1 MGKRQPAS
9 TRWRFDL
16 IQEGRG
22 VDDRIDRGLELL
34 VVWLLFASALGLLS
48 ALAGHFLAPQVL
60 LASLMFTG
68 IYAWYTRGVH
78 TVFGVSPDWRH
89 LLLLSL
95 VCLFFRLPAYHY
107 VLGAQDEGIYVNVA
121 HVIER
126 TGSIDVHDVVLEK
139 LKGSTFADTYL
150 TENRYA
156 NGAYL
161 PGIYS
166 PDPAGT
172 KLEFQFYHLFPVW
185 MALFSGVFG
194 SAFGIYALSFFAW
207 ISILFFYRLALVV
220 SGSRRVALVA
230 GLLLAL
236 NPLHVFFSKFPV
248 TEVPTLAFSL
258 VGFTYLATFWNKVGA
273 ASSYRWLWISGAS
286 FAALY
291 ATRIS
296 GFMYVPFFIALA
308 IASTI
313 MDTDRKRRD
322 AIFTWTLSVVALYAL
337 SVLYGLHFSSQYA
350 ADIYRLSFEP
360 ILHSEWRLGVTA
372 IVLIVFV
379 AWAALTLF
387 ARSDGARL
395 RMRRY
400 LVMPVR
406 QAIGALIVLGLAVGL
421 FKIYRLGWT
430 DHYLHDDWL
439 GGMWGLAHSGAL
451 AVKSSSLFELAV
463 YLGPL
468 LPACFLAFVVR
479 RQDNPHI
486 EFLRLFVSGFFVYAA
501 ILQWTVPCGPYYAR
515 YLLSELVPYLT
526 LFVVLA
532 WSCMSPTPW
541 KKATKCI
548 LAMTLAYMTLAS
560 AQQLGKSENSG
571 VYAALQQLL
580 MQVDSNDLVL
590 IDSSQSAFP
599 NESQIETPILYT
611 FGRNVVNVSKKS
623 LDDRAYLAT
632 LNALYDDM
640 FLVSDNA
647 TAPPEFEPLGS
658 TRVEYWSFAPSHL
671 YPNKLVL
678 RGAKRL
684 YLFILAKPVLPLAQ
698 VQKFDQTG
706 AWNNLLV
713 NGWASPES
721 WGTWSLGQHAELAIN
736 PRQLPDAAHGLRLH
750 FDTHTFVTSSHP
762 QQRIEVSLNGAY
774 VGHYE
779 ATYPNSVIGI
789 DLDIPESALMSPKEI
804 RVGFAFPDAV
814 SPQSVGAG
822 ADERILALGLEAV
835 TITQSGF
842 DQSDVLDNRTPPI
855 YKRLP

>member
-379 AWAALTLF
+379 GWAALTWL
-387 ARSDGARL
+387 ARLDGARV

-406 QAIGALIVLGLAVGL
+406 QAIGVLVVLGLAVGL

-430 DHYLHDDWL
+430 DHYLHDYWL
-439 GGMWGLAHSGAL
+439 GDMWGLAHSGTL
-451 AVKSSSLFELAV
+451 AAKSSSLFELAV

-486 EFLRLFVSGFFVYAA
+486 EFLRLFVSGFFVYVA
-501 ILQWTVPCGPYYAR
+501 ILQWTVPYGPYYAR

-541 KKATKCI
+541 KKVIKGI
-548 LAMTLAYMTLAS
+548 LAISLVYMTFAS
-560 AQQLGKSENSG
+560 AQQLGKREGSG
-571 VYAALQQLL
+571 IYSALQQLL
-580 MQVDSNDLVL
+580 APVDSSDLVL

-599 NESQIETPILYT
+599 TESQIETPILYT
-611 FGRNVVNVSKKS
+611 FGRNAVTVSEKS

-632 LNALYDDM
+632 LNALYDDT

-647 TAPPEFEPLGS
+647 TVPPEFEPLGS
-658 TRVEYWSFAPSHL
+658 TRVKDWSFVPSHL

-678 RGAKRL
+678 QGEKRL
-684 YLFILAKPVLPLAQ
+684 YLFILARQVLPLAQ

-706 AWNNLLV
+706 PWNGLLAR
-713 NGWASPES
+713 GWAGPEY
-721 WGTWSLGQHAELAIN
+721 WGTWSLGQHADLIIDS
-736 PRQLPDAAHGLRLH
+736 RQLPDAAHGLHLH
-750 FDTHTFVTSSHP
+750 FDANTFVTPSHP
-762 QQRIEVSLNGAY
+762 RQRIEVSLNGTD

-779 ATYPNSVIGI
+779 ATYPNSAVGI
-789 DLDIPESALMSPKEI
+789 DVDIPQSALTSPGKI
-804 RVGFAFPDAV
+804 HVGFVLPDAA
-814 SPQSVGAG
+814 SPQSAGAG
-822 ADERILALGLEAV
+822 ADARTLALGLETI
-835 TITQSGF
+835 TITQSGS
-842 DQSDVLDNRTPPI
+842 DQSDRA
-855 YKRLP
+855 R

>member
-1 MGKRQPAS
+1 M
-9 TRWRFDL
+9 
-16 IQEGRG
+16 
-22 VDDRIDRGLELL
+22 DDRIDRGLELL
-34 VVWLLFASALGLLS
+34 VVWLLLASALGLLS

-60 LASLMFTG
+60 LASLMFAG

-78 TVFGVSPDWRH
+78 TALGVSPDWRH

-95 VCLFFRLPAYHY
+95 ACLFFRLPAYHY

-207 ISILFFYRLALVV
+207 ISVLFFYRLALVV

-230 GLLLAL
+230 GLLLVL

-273 ASSYRWLWISGAS
+273 TSSYRWLWISGAS

-291 ATRIS
+291 ATHIS

-313 MDTDRKRRD
+313 IDTDRKRRD
-322 AIFTWTLSVVALYAL
+322 AILTWTLSVVALYAL
-337 SVLYGLHFSSQYA
+337 SVWYGLHFSSQYA
-350 ADIYRLSFEP
+350 SEIYRLSFEP

-379 AWAALTLF
+379 GWAALTWL
-387 ARSDGARL
+387 ARSDGARV

-406 QAIGALIVLGLAVGL
+406 QAIGVLVVLGLAVGL

-439 GGMWGLAHSGAL
+439 DGMWGLAHSGAL

-468 LPACFLAFVVR
+468 LPACFLALVVR

-501 ILQWTVPCGPYYAR
+501 ILQWTVPYGPYYAR

-548 LAMTLAYMTLAS
+548 LAISLVYMTFAS

-571 VYAALQQLL
+571 IYSALQQLL
-580 MQVDSNDLVL
+580 APVDSSDLVL

-599 NESQIETPILYT
+599 TESQIETPILYT
-611 FGRNVVNVSKKS
+611 FGRNVVSVSKKS
-623 LDDRAYLAT
+623 LDDRAYLGT

-658 TRVEYWSFAPSHL
+658 TRVGYWSFVPSHL

-678 RGAKRL
+678 RGEKRL

-706 AWNNLLV
+706 PWNNLLV
-713 NGWASPES
+713 NGWAAPES

-762 QQRIEVSLNGAY
+762 QQRIEVSLNGAD

-789 DLDIPESALMSPKEI
+789 DLDIPENALMSSKEI
-804 RVGFAFPDAV
+804 RIGFTFPDAV

-835 TITQSGF
+835 TVTQSGS
-842 DQSDVLDNRTPPI
+842 DQSDVLDNRTPSI
-855 YKRLP
+855 YKRQP